1 MRLFMSQ
8 SPTISDEPGT
18 PEWWDEVQQD
28 REELSADVLDSWL
41 NEEIDFVPR
50 RRFVREQPAATAALT
65 EREIDID
72 RRPARRAPRTDAENR
87 VLDALDDL
95 GDDVVELVSRPPRRG
110 RTDSFDVVLGD
121 DGALVA
127 TETLTPIDDDAVL
140 EVPAVLDRPTVRITG
155 HPELNPKGRVARQ
168 RERSLMEIIG
178 PHPDRIAFWV
188 VMLGLALIVL
198 SRLSA

>member
-28 REELSADVLDSWL
+28 RDELSADAIDSWL
-41 NEEIDFVPR
+41 SEEIDFAPR
-50 RRFVREQPAATAALT
+50 RRFDREQPAADTIVLEET
-65 EREIDID
+65 EIAIE
-72 RRPARRAPRTDAENR
+72 RRSRRASRTDAENR
-87 VLDALDDL
+87 VLNALDDL
-95 GDDVVELVSRPPRRG
+95 GDDVVEMVTRPPRRG
-110 RTDSFDVVLGD
+110 NTDSFDVVLGD
-121 DGALVA
+121 DGTLVA
-127 TETLTPIDDDAVL
+127 TETLAPIEDTVL
-140 EVPAVLDRPTVRITG
+140 EVPAVLERPTVRITG

-168 RERSLMEIIG
+168 RERTLMEIIG

-188 VMLGLALIVL
+188 VVLGLTLIVL